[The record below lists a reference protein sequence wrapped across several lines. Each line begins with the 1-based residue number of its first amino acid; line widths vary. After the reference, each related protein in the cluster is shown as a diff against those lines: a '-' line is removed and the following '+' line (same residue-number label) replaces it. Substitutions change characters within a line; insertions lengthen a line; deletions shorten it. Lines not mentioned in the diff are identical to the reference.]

1 MLCGLPCD
9 FDSVELHSN
18 RENRALLTVFYV
30 GARAK
35 QCAKVVVLHLVLVL
49 CDELAPPLLARLAL
63 QVVFVQCRCRV
74 KVGKFFL
81 EVFENL
87 VVDLGKAQL

>member
-30 GARAK
+30 GARA
-35 QCAKVVVLHLVLVL
+35 
-49 CDELAPPLLARLAL
+49 
-63 QVVFVQCRCRV
+63 
-74 KVGKFFL
+74 
-81 EVFENL
+81 
-87 VVDLGKAQL
+87 